1 MDRLIYLFGALL
13 MSGGIVV
20 LLGITPEVMTQDI
33 MSLLSRQRSLK
44 YLVAKAQGKVRR
56 SRLQQAVMNVRS
68 ALTATHSENKFSL
81 LISVSLI
88 GICAGFLLAA
98 LLQNLLL
105 IPIFSGICVVLPY
118 AYVNMLLANYNRR
131 ISEEL
136 ETALSII
143 TTNYVSNDD
152 IIYAVEQSID
162 YINPP
167 VQQDFNN
174 RCTRVENTANVIG
187 CKIRIMANQQK
198 ESYQHLSPT
207 YPQIPEIREENARQY
222 LVGDIIGGFPFAS
235 GSFTDSGG
243 FYLGRDSNDGLILL
257 DPWIRN
263 RQRPNSNM
271 TIVGGSGS
279 GKSTAI
285 KHIIASEYAR
295 GTKIIVIDPEGEYKD
310 MCLNPLFEGSWI
322 DVAGGR
328 GGLINPLQIRPVPP
342 DVDDNSDPVK
352 KDSIG
357 DLAVHLKTLQTFFR
371 LYIPSM
377 DDRLRA
383 ILDQS
388 LVELYF
394 SFGITW
400 ETDVSGMKAERFPI
414 LSDLYKLISC
424 KSESGGRNAEC
435 YADLKTY
442 LEGAANGADHLLWN
456 GYTTINPTSGF
467 IVLDTKSLI
476 QMSGTVLAA
485 QYFNVLS
492 WCWEQITRDRKERI
506 MLIADECWTMIDPRC
521 PQSLEF
527 LKNAEKRARKYEG
540 SIVVGTQSTND
551 FLDPEVKFYGQSV
564 LDLPTYKLLFS
575 MDGQSLKEA
584 AELFDLNDSQTELI
598 SSGQRGMALMKV
610 GRQAAKV
617 RFVLSDERLEMF
629 GRGGGR

>member
-1 MDRLIYLFGALL
+1 
-13 MSGGIVV
+13 
-20 LLGITPEVMTQDI
+20 
-33 MSLLSRQRSLK
+33 
-44 YLVAKAQGKVRR
+44 
-56 SRLQQAVMNVRS
+56 
-68 ALTATHSENKFSL
+68 
-81 LISVSLI
+81 
-88 GICAGFLLAA
+88 
-98 LLQNLLL
+98 
-105 IPIFSGICVVLPY
+105 
-118 AYVNMLLANYNRR
+118 
-131 ISEEL
+131 
-136 ETALSII
+136 
-143 TTNYVSNDD
+143 
-152 IIYAVEQSID
+152 
-162 YINPP
+162 
-167 VQQDFNN
+167 
-174 RCTRVENTANVIG
+174 
-187 CKIRIMANQQK
+187 
-198 ESYQHLSPT
+198 
-207 YPQIPEIREENARQY
+207 
-222 LVGDIIGGFPFAS
+222 
-235 GSFTDSGG
+235 
-243 FYLGRDSNDGLILL
+243 
-257 DPWIRN
+257 
-263 RQRPNSNM
+263 
-271 TIVGGSGS
+271 
-279 GKSTAI
+279 
-285 KHIIASEYAR
+285 
-295 GTKIIVIDPEGEYKD
+295 

-342 DVDDNSDPVK
+342 DVDDNSYPVK

>member
-1 MDRLIYLFGALL
+1 
-13 MSGGIVV
+13 
-20 LLGITPEVMTQDI
+20 
-33 MSLLSRQRSLK
+33 
-44 YLVAKAQGKVRR
+44 
-56 SRLQQAVMNVRS
+56 
-68 ALTATHSENKFSL
+68 
-81 LISVSLI
+81 
-88 GICAGFLLAA
+88 
-98 LLQNLLL
+98 
-105 IPIFSGICVVLPY
+105 
-118 AYVNMLLANYNRR
+118 
-131 ISEEL
+131 
-136 ETALSII
+136 
-143 TTNYVSNDD
+143 
-152 IIYAVEQSID
+152 
-162 YINPP
+162 
-167 VQQDFNN
+167 
-174 RCTRVENTANVIG
+174 
-187 CKIRIMANQQK
+187 
-198 ESYQHLSPT
+198 
-207 YPQIPEIREENARQY
+207 
-222 LVGDIIGGFPFAS
+222 
-235 GSFTDSGG
+235 
-243 FYLGRDSNDGLILL
+243 
-257 DPWIRN
+257 
-263 RQRPNSNM
+263 
-271 TIVGGSGS
+271 
-279 GKSTAI
+279 
-285 KHIIASEYAR
+285 
-295 GTKIIVIDPEGEYKD
+295 

-467 IVLDTKSLI
+467 IVMDTKSLI